1 MEVASMA
8 NYIQRIMGMVM
19 LAIFMLSIVPLA
31 LADTDISVD
40 TDVSVDTSSSTTS
53 TDTSV
58 ESDVEVEA
66 EDETQRDGRGRMKE
80 RMREVRSQER
90 EHRDEVRGKIIEV
103 RQEMREIHKDR
114 WEHYEEVRADLRAH
128 HNEMLKIRAELKSCA
143 GESCDTKKTELKHE
157 VVHHVDKTLDHIDA
171 SFDHLRQRINASAS
185 LTAEEKDAALEAIAE
200 LEVKVDAEK
209 AKLAELDQNATKEEV
224 KESIKDVKE
233 LVKDVRKEQRRS
245 IALLVSAKLDH
256 IVDRHEALS
265 TSMQTRIDGVT
276 AAGADASTLIAIK
289 ANFDANTEVL
299 EADVKAAHDLWVEA
313 AADKGKMEAWKAAHE
328 KVRAD
333 LKVSKELLRE
343 FVAEFREVRSHTTV
357 EAESSTDVETTT
369 QDTTVDST
377 ANATVA

>member
-1 MEVASMA
+1 MA
-8 NYIQRIMGMVM
+8 NYKQRVMGMVM

-31 LADTDISVD
+31 LADI
-40 TDVSVDTSSSTTS
+40 DVSVDTSVGVETEVDTDSSGS
-53 TDTSV
+53 SSDTSV
-58 ESDVEVEA
+58 ESDVDVET

-103 RQEMREIHKDR
+103 RQEIRDMHKDR
-114 WEHYEEVRADLRAH
+114 WEHYEEVRADLRTH
-128 HNEMLKIRAELKSCA
+128 HGEMLRIRAELKSCD
-143 GESCDTKKTELKHE
+143 GDDCNEKKEKLKHE

-185 LTAEEKDAALEAIAE
+185 LSVEQKDAAFNAIAD

-265 TSMQTRIDGVT
+265 TSMQTRIDGVV
-276 AAGADASTLIAIK
+276 AAGADASTLVAIK
-289 ANFDANTEVL
+289 AKFDANTDVL

-313 AADKGKMEAWKAAHE
+313 AADKGKMEAWKAAHGGG
-328 KVRAD
+328 AG
-333 LKVSKELLRE
+333 
-343 FVAEFREVRSHTTV
+343 A
-357 EAESSTDVETTT
+357 AA
-369 QDTTVDST
+369 QPPQ
-377 ANATVA
+377 